1 MTNKEIAAYYE
12 GLEHNC
18 INNFG
23 GYTKEQIK
31 SNTNHL
37 LNDNDL
43 DDDDDEFPFAE
54 IDEEENLRIM
64 NWEASGGPEDLFYQ
78 QED

>member
-18 INNFG
+18 INNYG
-23 GYTKEQIK
+23 GYTKQQIDDFYD
-31 SNTNHL
+31 HI
-37 LNDNDL
+37 DD

-54 IDEEENLRIM
+54 IDAEEILRVM
-64 NWEASGGPEDLFYQ
+64 NWEASGGPEDLF
-78 QED
+78 